1 MIIIVKI
8 QTNDK
13 LSREMGYFID
23 RRKRKVRER
32 GDRKETG
39 ETGERSVK
47 GCSGYRGDGSR
58 VHDASCLAASEKPA
72 SDKY

>member
-1 MIIIVKI
+1 MKKVIIIAKI

-32 GDRKETG
+32 GD
-39 ETGERSVK
+39 
-47 GCSGYRGDGSR
+47 GSR

>member
-1 MIIIVKI
+1 M
-8 QTNDK
+8 
-13 LSREMGYFID
+13 
-23 RRKRKVRER
+23 RER